1 VPKQNVDQE
10 ICRAVAR
17 ALKAERLKQGLSLNV
32 LATRAGLSY
41 QIISYIER
49 DMRIPKL
56 DTLARL
62 ALALGIKLSDLLR
75 RAERE

>member
-1 VPKQNVDQE
+1 MPKQNVDQE

-17 ALKAERLKQGLSLNV
+17 ALKTERLKQGLSLNV
-32 LATRAGLSY
+32 LATKAGLSY

-62 ALALGIKLSDLLR
+62 AGALEIKLSDLLR